1 MYTWLS
7 VSFRST
13 SALSSPHAS
22 VPVTPRFLNHPPISP
37 SLQQAFEL
45 FGRESVQT
53 ASVTST
59 LATCSLK
66 ILLTS
71 LQTRSWDKTQL
82 LASREARR
90 AYNLD
95 SGCNL
100 STSKTQLYPEQNTT
114 SPLTFSYSR
123 EPLLQEM
130 RTNPTEITG
139 VLWGG

>member
-7 VSFRST
+7 VSFRPI

-22 VPVTPRFLNHPPISP
+22 DPEVSEPPSHLP
-37 SLQQAFEL
+37 LSLQQAFEL

-71 LQTRSWDKTQL
+71 LQTRTWDKTQL